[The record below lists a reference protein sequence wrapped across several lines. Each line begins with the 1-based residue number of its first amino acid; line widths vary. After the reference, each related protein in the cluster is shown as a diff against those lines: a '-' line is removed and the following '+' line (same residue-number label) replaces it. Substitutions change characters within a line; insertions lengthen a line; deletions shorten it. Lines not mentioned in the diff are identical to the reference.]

1 MKIDI
6 YNTDKK
12 YNREVAIGKAGEY
25 LVCACLLKQG
35 YDCFLSAYEL
45 PYDILVE
52 KDGKV
57 YKIQVKTVTKPI
69 TTKKQ
74 KEIYRFGLRHGK
86 GNLKRFEKYDY
97 FAFVALD
104 IMKVAF
110 LSKEQLLNNKNEI
123 KTIVEFKSKDNQDFN
138 KKSKYIED
146 FQIINIKKEGG
157 MA

>member
-1 MKIDI
+1 MRVDI

-12 YNREVAIGKAGEY
+12 YNREVAVGKSGEY
-25 LVCACLLKQG
+25 LVCSILLKQG

-45 PYDILVE
+45 PYDILAE

-57 YKIQVKTVTKPI
+57 FKIQVKTTQAPI
-69 TTKKQ
+69 STSKQ
-74 KEIYRFGLRHGK
+74 KDIYRFGIRHGK

-110 LSKEQLLNNKNEI
+110 LSKEQLLNKNNEI
-123 KTIVEFKSKDNQDFN
+123 IQIVEFRSTKSEFYTGREKC
-138 KKSKYIED
+138 IENYEILKLKGD
-146 FQIINIKKEGG
+146 DE
-157 MA
+157 A